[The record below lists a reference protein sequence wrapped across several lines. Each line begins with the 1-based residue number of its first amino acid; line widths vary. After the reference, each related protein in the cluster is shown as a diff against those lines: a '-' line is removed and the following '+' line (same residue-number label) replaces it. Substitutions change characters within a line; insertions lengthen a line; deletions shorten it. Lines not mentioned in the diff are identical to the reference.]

1 MNPACWPP
9 PAWGPTIPAWL
20 NPASPALH
28 IRLTPKTNQRKGLRE
43 SMMEQDMQQILF
55 TQDQVAARVQELAAQ
70 ITRDYAGKTP
80 LVVGVLR
87 GSFIFM
93 ADLVRHL
100 DLPLTLDF
108 MAASS
113 YGAGTT
119 SSGLVNIRLDL
130 HDDIAG
136 RDVLLVEDILDTG
149 NTLSKLVAELKGRHP
164 ASLKLC
170 VLLDKARAADT
181 ASGSRLCGFHHPRR
195 LRGGLRPG
203 LRPKIP
209 PAAVHRG
216 AETQR
221 LRITAPAGPLPR
233 HPAAEAS
240 PPQKGV
246 TSF

>member
-1 MNPACWPP
+1 
-9 PAWGPTIPAWL
+9 
-20 NPASPALH
+20 
-28 IRLTPKTNQRKGLRE
+28 
-43 SMMEQDMQQILF
+43 MMEQDMQQILF

-170 VLLDKARAADT
+170 VLLDKPERRTRPLEADYVGFT
-181 ASGSRLCGFHHPRR
+181 ITDAFVVGCGLDYDQKYR
-195 LRGGLRPG
+195 
-203 LRPKIP
+203 
-209 PAAVHRG
+209 
-216 AETQR
+216 Q
-221 LRITAPAGPLPR
+221 LPYI
-233 HPAAEAS
+233 
-240 PPQKGV
+240 GV
-246 TSF
+246 LKPSVYE

>member
-1 MNPACWPP
+1 
-9 PAWGPTIPAWL
+9 
-20 NPASPALH
+20 
-28 IRLTPKTNQRKGLRE
+28 
-43 SMMEQDMQQILF
+43 MMEQDMQQILF

-70 ITRDYAGKTP
+70 ITRDYVGKTP

-87 GSFIFM
+87 GSFI
-93 ADLVRHL
+93 
-100 DLPLTLDF
+100 F

-170 VLLDKARAADT
+170 VLLDKPERRTRPLEADYVGFT
-181 ASGSRLCGFHHPRR
+181 IPDAFVVGCGLDYDQKYR
-195 LRGGLRPG
+195 
-203 LRPKIP
+203 
-209 PAAVHRG
+209 
-216 AETQR
+216 Q
-221 LRITAPAGPLPR
+221 LPYI
-233 HPAAEAS
+233 
-240 PPQKGV
+240 GV
-246 TSF
+246 LKPSVYE

>member
-1 MNPACWPP
+1 
-9 PAWGPTIPAWL
+9 
-20 NPASPALH
+20 
-28 IRLTPKTNQRKGLRE
+28 
-43 SMMEQDMQQILF
+43 MMEQDMQQILF

-170 VLLDKARAADT
+170 VLLDKPERRTRPLEADYVGFTIQTPSWWAAAWTTTKNT
-181 ASGSRLCGFHHPRR
+181 ASCR
-195 LRGGLRPG
+195 
-203 LRPKIP
+203 
-209 PAAVHRG
+209 
-216 AETQR
+216 
-221 LRITAPAGPLPR
+221 
-233 HPAAEAS
+233 
-240 PPQKGV
+240 
-246 TSF
+246 TSGC

>member
-1 MNPACWPP
+1 
-9 PAWGPTIPAWL
+9 
-20 NPASPALH
+20 
-28 IRLTPKTNQRKGLRE
+28 
-43 SMMEQDMQQILF
+43 MMEQDMQQILF
-55 TQDQVAARVQELAAQ
+55 TQDQVVARVQELAAQ

-170 VLLDKARAADT
+170 VLLDKPERRTRPLEADYVGFT
-181 ASGSRLCGFHHPRR
+181 IPDAFVVGCGLDYDQKYR
-195 LRGGLRPG
+195 
-203 LRPKIP
+203 
-209 PAAVHRG
+209 
-216 AETQR
+216 Q
-221 LRITAPAGPLPR
+221 LPYI
-233 HPAAEAS
+233 
-240 PPQKGV
+240 GV
-246 TSF
+246 LKPSVYE

>member
-1 MNPACWPP
+1 
-9 PAWGPTIPAWL
+9 
-20 NPASPALH
+20 
-28 IRLTPKTNQRKGLRE
+28 
-43 SMMEQDMQQILF
+43 
-55 TQDQVAARVQELAAQ
+55 
-70 ITRDYAGKTP
+70 
-80 LVVGVLR
+80 
-87 GSFIFM
+87 
-93 ADLVRHL
+93 
-100 DLPLTLDF
+100 

-170 VLLDKARAADT
+170 VLLDKPERRTRPLEADYVGFT
-181 ASGSRLCGFHHPRR
+181 IPDAFVVGCG
-195 LRGGLRPG
+195 LDYDQ
-203 LRPKIP
+203 KIP

-221 LRITAPAGPLPR
+221 LRITAPGGP
-233 HPAAEAS
+233 PAQAS
-240 PPQKGV
+240 CGGSLTAAKKGV